1 MKIRNNF
8 WRIIILV
15 LISLAML
22 VGMTSCV
29 DETPNQNQSQSQNQN
44 QNQNQNQQ
52 EDTSE
57 NLETTNTVEKYCSL
71 SNTPEGNVVFPEKDR
86 EEARFRG
93 LFTYNSDNS
102 LIKCTLYTIET
113 EVIEREYWFNENEDF
128 VKAIVYIDGVEAITE
143 REYNGDRTVSK
154 SLNYENGKLY
164 QYTEYKYESDGSKE
178 QTQYSADGTIKHFYK
193 FDAEGNNVIRKEY
206 DGEGKINYESN
217 SEQEPEVSISYTY
230 GEDGSLESYKKTIYG
245 EEYAKTIYTYEA
257 DDFLTKEVFIN
268 KNGQI
273 YEEKEYYR
281 DGTYYH
287 AKNGEAGWY
296 DADGN
301 RIYKDREE

>member
-44 QNQNQNQQ
+44 QNQNQQ

-86 EEARFRG
+86 EDARFRG

-128 VKAIVYIDGVEAITE
+128 VKAVVYTDGEVVTTE
-143 REYNGDRTVSK
+143 REYNDDGKISK
-154 SLNYENGKLY
+154 HVNYINGELY
-164 QYTEYKYESDGSKE
+164 QYTEHKYGNDGIKE
-178 QTQYSADGTIKHFYK
+178 ITQYSAEGEIKCFYK
-193 FDAEGNNVIRKEY
+193 IDAEGNHIIEKRYNE
-206 DGEGKINYESN
+206 EGKITYDSNKEESP
-217 SEQEPEVSISYTY
+217 QYYIHYTY
-230 GEDGSLESYKKTIYG
+230 NEDGILDRYTKTILG
-245 EEYAKTIYTYEA
+245 EESARTVYEYEA
-257 DDFLTKEVFIN
+257 DGFLKHITYVN
-268 KNGQI
+268 NQGQI
-273 YEEKEYYR
+273 Y
-281 DGTYYH
+281 
-287 AKNGEAGWY
+287 
-296 DADGN
+296 
-301 RIYKDREE
+301 KDETFKRE